1 MTTTNSIVLKA
12 FNKHFFEFIDD
23 IVRIFPD
30 NQNIIESRDLMI
42 TLKKANPTLIIKTW
56 QYFIWNPYQDQI
68 VNGDIDF
75 FIEKD
80 YTHDLRYMNN
90 STEIIKAIETTIR
103 DPLRAMDNTNRIHCI
118 QHLQVVSKL
127 SSKYQST

>member
-68 VNGDIDF
+68 LNGDIDF

-90 STEIIKAIETTIR
+90 SKEIIKAIETTIR
-103 DPLRAMDNTNRIHCI
+103 DPLRAMDDTNRRHCI

-127 SSKYQST
+127 SSKYQSA